1 MVPQSGGFL
10 NQNELKLEKEMQI
23 LPLSEGLYYYR
34 ASECIAHLGFNKN
47 KSRNLENH
55 VLTCKTCGNSLA
67 KQYQCHEYTKTLR
80 LIV

>member
-10 NQNELKLEKEMQI
+10 NQNELKLEKEMQK

-34 ASECIAHLGFNKN
+34 TSECIASLGFNKN

-55 VLTCKTCGNSLA
+55 VLTCKTRGNSMA
-67 KQYQCHEYTKTLR
+67 KQYQ
-80 LIV
+80 